1 VIRHRISMLIPAATA
16 LRGTEQSAPVPA
28 QKRTPPLRKQTVRF
42 QAAASPADKPTV
54 RSHIRPLIGTLSS
67 RPGRTAIEIPIDHR
81 VGPAGSGTAD
91 FPTPHGVRN
100 SKRQRKSSFRPGTLC
115 RRLSLAR
122 RPAS

>member
-1 VIRHRISMLIPAATA
+1 M
-16 LRGTEQSAPVPA
+16 
-28 QKRTPPLRKQTVRF
+28 QTVCF
-42 QAAASPADKPTV
+42 QAAASPADNPTV

-100 SKRQRKSSFRPGTLC
+100 S
-115 RRLSLAR
+115 
-122 RPAS
+122 